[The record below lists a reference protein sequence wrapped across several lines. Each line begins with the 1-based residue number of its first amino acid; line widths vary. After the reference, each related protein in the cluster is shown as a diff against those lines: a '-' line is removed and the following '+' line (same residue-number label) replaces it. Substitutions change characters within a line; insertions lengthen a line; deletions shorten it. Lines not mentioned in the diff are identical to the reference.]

1 MTSGPLTQ
9 LRNKLL
15 YYNHFCFCACTDVT
29 AGNRD
34 MRFLAN
40 RFFLLLLF
48 SQLFS
53 RYPDELNH

>member
-40 RFFLLLLF
+40 RFFCCC
-48 SQLFS
+48 S
-53 RYPDELNH
+53 RSYSADTLMS